1 MNESTPI
8 NTVQADATQTDVLQT
23 DVANVALNLNQDAEA
38 MPEEM
43 FSIPFAA
50 VDKFSSLPPAS
61 ICLWVDPIIRDGYHN
76 MAVDELLSRRPEA
89 WLRIYSWSRPT
100 VSFGYFDRVSVAAS
114 IFPADDVEYIRR
126 WTGGG
131 IVDHR
136 IGHTYTVSLP
146 AIKGVMYPP
155 SDLLYRWIHGALSK
169 ALLQSGVACELLSSD
184 APDAG
189 RACWASPVMS
199 DVVNP
204 EGVKLAGAGQRRYK
218 GAVLHQGLI
227 QECEPEETWVQHL
240 AAALCD
246 KVELVKGEEPYEGF
260 NHELAALCQEKYLHP
275 DWSDERKGRRA
286 PSAK

>member
-1 MNESTPI
+1 MNESSQIDT
-8 NTVQADATQTDVLQT
+8 AQTDALAA
-23 DVANVALNLNQDAEA
+23 DMANVELTLNQNAQA
-38 MPEEM
+38 MQGAMSP
-43 FSIPFAA
+43 IAFAA
-50 VDKFSSLPPAS
+50 AEKFSSLPPAS
-61 ICLWVDPIIRDGYHN
+61 ICLWVDPIARDGYHN

-89 WLRIYSWSRPT
+89 WLRIYGWSKPT
-100 VSFGYFDRVSVAAS
+100 VSFGYFDRASVAAS

-155 SDLLYRWIHGALSK
+155 SDLLYCWIHGALTK
-169 ALLQSGVACELLSSD
+169 ALLQSAVVCELLSSD
-184 APDAG
+184 APDGG

-204 EGVKLAGAGQRRYK
+204 SGTKLAGAGQRRYK

-227 QECEPEETWVQHL
+227 QECEPDETWVQHL
-240 AAALCD
+240 AAALCENVVH
-246 KVELVKGEEPYEGF
+246 VEGEEPYEGF
-260 NHELAALCQEKYLHP
+260 NDELEVLCQEKYLHP
-275 DWSDERKGRRA
+275 DWCDERKGRRA
-286 PSAK
+286 SSAK